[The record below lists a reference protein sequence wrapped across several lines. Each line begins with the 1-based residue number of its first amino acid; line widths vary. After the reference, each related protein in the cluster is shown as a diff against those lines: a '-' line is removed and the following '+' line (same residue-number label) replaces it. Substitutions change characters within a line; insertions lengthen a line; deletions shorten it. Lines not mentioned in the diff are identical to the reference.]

1 LLPQLGQV
9 KTLTASNITLTSPTP
24 VTLQLDGENVGH
36 LPATLSVET
45 KTLRVI
51 VP

>member
-1 LLPQLGQV
+1 
-9 KTLTASNITLTSPTP
+9 LTAPKVTLTSSVP
-24 VTLQLDGENVGH
+24 VTLQLDGENVGR

-45 KTLRVI
+45 KMLRVV